1 MVSKK
6 EHLERST
13 CPLALG
19 LDIVGDHWSLLIV
32 RDLLFGKHEFKEFLD
47 SDEGISSNILT
58 DRLNKFQ
65 DQGIVHWIHHPDSKK
80 RKLYYLTEK
89 GKDLIHVVVPMIR
102 WSLKYHTDSARIPDA
117 RKADLSQ
124 GPEHFVELTL
134 NALSEWETAAGVD
147 AKASGSRL

>member
-58 DRLNKFQ
+58 DRLHKLQ
-65 DQGIVHWIHHPDSKK
+65 TQGVVNWIHHPDSKK

-89 GKDLIHVVVPMIR
+89 GKDLLHVVVPLVR
-102 WSLKYHTDSARIPDA
+102 WSLKYHPDTAEIPVERIA
-117 RKADLSQ
+117 ALNQ
-124 GPEHFVELTL
+124 GPQYFVELTL
-134 NALSEWETAAGVD
+134 EALSKWESEFGID
-147 AKASGSRL
+147 AKPTATRL